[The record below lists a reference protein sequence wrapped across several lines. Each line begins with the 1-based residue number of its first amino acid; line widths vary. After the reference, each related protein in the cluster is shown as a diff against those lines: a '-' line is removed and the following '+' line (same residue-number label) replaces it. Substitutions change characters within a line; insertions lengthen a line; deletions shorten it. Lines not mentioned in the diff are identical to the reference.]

1 MPVEAVAHQIRP
13 FILRRDKQTIL
24 TELPEKTEDIYVTE
38 LLPEQKALYVA
49 QREQMQQELQGLTE
63 QEFRKR
69 KVEFLAG
76 LTRLRQICDS
86 PALFLEDYQGQS
98 GKLELLKILLAG
110 AKESGQRILIFS
122 QFVEMLTLV
131 EPILDK
137 AKVDYFTIKGS
148 TPARK
153 RQEISQAFNQGQG
166 DVVLISLKAGGVG
179 LNLTGADTVFLLD
192 LWWNPAVEE
201 QAIGRAHRMGQQNPV
216 QVYRFITKG
225 SIEEKIFELQEHKRN
240 LLGSILDAGRPNESF
255 GLDEVKEI
263 LGI

>member
-1 MPVEAVAHQIRP
+1 M
-13 FILRRDKQTIL
+13 
-24 TELPEKTEDIYVTE
+24 
-38 LLPEQKALYVA
+38 
-49 QREQMQQELQGLTE
+49 
-63 QEFRKR
+63 
-69 KVEFLAG
+69 
-76 LTRLRQICDS
+76 
-86 PALFLEDYQGQS
+86 EDYQGQS